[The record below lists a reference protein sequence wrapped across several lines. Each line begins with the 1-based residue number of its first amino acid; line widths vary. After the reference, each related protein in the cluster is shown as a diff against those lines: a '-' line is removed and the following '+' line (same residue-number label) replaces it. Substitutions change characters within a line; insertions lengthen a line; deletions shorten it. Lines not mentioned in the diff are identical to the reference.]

1 NIEARTGR
9 AATDEEIAREL
20 GITDSEYDDWQ
31 SQMKVTNIISLD
43 EFTESGGG
51 DISESSTV
59 SRYELP
65 EEAIEKEELKL
76 MLNEAL
82 TLLTDKER
90 QVILM
95 YYYEDLTLKE
105 ISNVLEVSESRVSQ
119 LHTKA
124 LGKMKVKMGKY
135 MGILVNA

>member
-1 NIEARTGR
+1 
-9 AATDEEIAREL
+9 
-20 GITDSEYDDWQ
+20 
-31 SQMKVTNIISLD
+31 MKVTNIISLD
-43 EFTESGGG
+43 EFTESGAN
-51 DISESSTV
+51 DISESTTV

-65 EEAIEKEELKL
+65 EEAVEKEELKIVL
-76 MLNEAL
+76 KESMDQL
-82 TLLTDKER
+82 TEKER

-124 LGKMKVKMGKY
+124 LNKMRGKMGKY
-135 MGILVNA
+135 MGVLINS